1 MCSGCRSRH
10 NFLAEF
16 MGLVVSA
23 PLRASAVHP
32 RRSLGVGGD
41 ESHFYWVDEGA
52 AFNLEGFRARRM
64 TAKSQYFRQQK
75 ESASQQI
82 SWLCVISPNSIN
94 KQVDYVTMVEDL
106 VQNTLFQL
114 YFGQN

>member
-1 MCSGCRSRH
+1 
-10 NFLAEF
+10 

-41 ESHFYWVDEGA
+41 ESDFYWADEGA

-64 TAKSQYFRQQK
+64 TTKKSSVFQATKRECTPANILALRYFAEFDK
-75 ESASQQI
+75 
-82 SWLCVISPNSIN
+82 
-94 KQVDYVTMVEDL
+94 
-106 VQNTLFQL
+106 
-114 YFGQN
+114 